1 MISLAYENVTVK
13 EITFWP
19 LVSGHYENI
28 FTHAHIHVRTKHNY
42 KHYGTFT
49 PSTLL
54 KQKVNQHI
62 QTSTLS
68 QWEKSTRNIAA
79 MLKKFNNLRY
89 YSFYQFFTSK
99 KLLKR
104 SSETT
109 SLPNIYS
116 DFQNTIQETFSLGF
130 IQRNLLFRK
139 HFLLAA
145 RFVVIISEVQKL
157 NLI

>member
-1 MISLAYENVTVK
+1 
-13 EITFWP
+13 
-19 LVSGHYENI
+19 
-28 FTHAHIHVRTKHNY
+28 
-42 KHYGTFT
+42 
-49 PSTLL
+49 
-54 KQKVNQHI
+54 
-62 QTSTLS
+62 
-68 QWEKSTRNIAA
+68 